1 MTTVTT
7 VPESDFET
15 LLKSENLLVVDFTA
29 TWCGPCRLVAPLM
42 EQLSDEYKESIKV
55 VKIDVD
61 QDKPLAKKYEVRT
74 IPAVLYFK
82 NGELVETIKGVSPYE
97 EFSNAVKA
105 HI

>member
-61 QDKPLAKKYEVRT
+61 KDKPLAKKYEVRT

>member
-42 EQLSDEYKESIKV
+42 EQLSDEYKETIKV

-61 QDKPLAKKYEVRT
+61 KDKPLAKKYEVRT

>member
-1 MTTVTT
+1 MGTVAT

-42 EQLSDEYKESIKV
+42 EQLSEEYKERIKV
-55 VKIDVD
+55 IKIDVD
-61 QDKPLAKKYEVRT
+61 KDKPLAKKYEIRT
-74 IPAVLYFK
+74 IPAVLFFK

-97 EFSNAVKA
+97 EFKDAVEVNV
-105 HI
+105 

>member
-7 VPESDFET
+7 VPESDFDT

-42 EQLSDEYKESIKV
+42 EQLSQEYKESIKV

>member
-42 EQLSDEYKESIKV
+42 EQLSEEYKDSIKV

-61 QDKPLAKKYEVRT
+61 KDKPLAKKYEVRT

-97 EFSNAVKA
+97 EFSNVVKA
-105 HI
+105 NI